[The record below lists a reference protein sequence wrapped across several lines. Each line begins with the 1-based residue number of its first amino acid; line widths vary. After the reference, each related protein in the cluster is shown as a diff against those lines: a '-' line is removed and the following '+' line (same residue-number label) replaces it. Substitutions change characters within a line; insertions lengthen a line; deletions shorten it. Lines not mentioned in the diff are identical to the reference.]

1 MQMTSKDLSAC
12 RQALKHG
19 SRSFRLASLFL
30 PQPFRD
36 AATSLYAFCRQAD
49 DGVDESSDPLAAL
62 AQFGQR
68 VDNIYQ
74 NKPSDNS
81 ADRALHQVVNQFSIP
96 RELLDALLE
105 GFAWDCQGRQYE
117 DFAELKAYAARVAGT
132 VGVMMALL
140 MGVRR
145 PEALARAAD
154 LGVAMQLSNIARD
167 VGEDARRGRLYL
179 PKNWLTEAGINGQ
192 TFLERPAFNSALAEV
207 IRRLLAE
214 ADTLYQRADAG
225 IHTLPSRCR
234 TCIYSA
240 RLLYSEIG
248 NEVVRRQFDSVSQ
261 RAVVGRMQ
269 KLRVLS
275 ELRRLKRLEVSPL
288 HAPPLAEVAFLVGA
302 VPADVTIPVRS
313 DKQPAVEWVLDL
325 FADLERRDTVRAVPV
340 RARRTVRQRPTR
352 PRRLSHPPAAAL
364 PGAAS

>member
-1 MQMTSKDLSAC
+1 MSAC
-12 RQALKHG
+12 RRALKHG
-19 SRSFRLASLFL
+19 SRSFRLASLIL

-49 DGVDESSDPLAAL
+49 DGVDESADPLAAL
-62 AQFGQR
+62 ATFEQR

-74 NKPSDNS
+74 NKPSDNP
-81 ADRALHQVVNQFSIP
+81 ADRALHQVVNQFAIP

-105 GFAWDCQGRQYE
+105 GFAWDCQGRQYNN
-117 DFAELKAYAARVAGT
+117 FAELKAYAARVAGT

-145 PEALARAAD
+145 PDALARAAD

-167 VGEDARRGRLYL
+167 VGEDAARGRLYL
-179 PKNWLTEAGINGQ
+179 PTDWLAEAGIDRDR
-192 TFLERPAFNSALAEV
+192 FIADPAFSPALAQV
-207 IRRLLAE
+207 VKHLLAQAE
-214 ADTLYQRADAG
+214 VLYRRADAG
-225 IHTLPSRCR
+225 IRSLPKRCR
-234 TCIYSA
+234 PCIYSA

-248 NEVVRRQFDSVSQ
+248 NEVVRRQYDSVSE

-275 ELRRLKRLEVSPL
+275 HLRRVNYLNDSLME
-288 HAPPLAEVAFLVGA
+288 APALPEVAFLINA
-302 VPADVTIPVRS
+302 VPACPVTRVRPQN
-313 DKQPAVEWVLDL
+313 QPPVEWVLDL
-325 FADLERRDTVRAVPV
+325 FADLERRETARPVPA
-340 RARRTVRQRPTR
+340 RARRTVLQRPTR
-352 PRRLSHPPAAAL
+352 PRRLSQPPAAAV